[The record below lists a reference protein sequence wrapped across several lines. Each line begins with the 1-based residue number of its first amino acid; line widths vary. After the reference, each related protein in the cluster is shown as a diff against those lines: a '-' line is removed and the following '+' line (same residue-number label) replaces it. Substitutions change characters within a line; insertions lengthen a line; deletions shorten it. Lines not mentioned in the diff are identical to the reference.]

1 MSVSA
6 TSSVRPSNPI
16 DSLIPTLPSENA
28 ETAATQ
34 STDKAGSKHSHVG
47 MFGADDDEPSFW
59 DLVDVINPLQHIP
72 LVNDIYR
79 DVSGDKIGIA
89 ARLTGGAL
97 FGGVIGLIGAAV
109 NGVLEESTGAT
120 AGGHML
126 ALFRDDPAPGDSGT
140 ALAQAT
146 PAAQPPPSDATASD
160 NTQPKAAAVASSA
173 ASEPKTGTKPTDARP
188 ILLTDL
194 IGDEPAAPA
203 AVPRPQVSTSASVP
217 PAETARTASADNAPA
232 AVSVAATADAAP
244 TRLWNTKPGRVLT
257 MPSRT
262 TDLATRTPPVVATS
276 VSGNSGRSPLP
287 VTGARPQSG
296 LIAPAN
302 AAPVVAAQAE
312 GTAAATTVPPSP
324 SSPAATAASAAA
336 PSSPANDW
344 FAAAMAEGLTK
355 YQRSNARAAE
365 AAAP

>member
-28 ETAATQ
+28 ETASAQ
-34 STDKAGSKHSHVG
+34 STDPTSSKHGHVG
-47 MFGADDDEPSFW
+47 MFAADDDSPSFW

-72 LVNDIYR
+72 LVNDVYR
-79 DVSGDKIGIA
+79 ELSGDKIGMA

-97 FGGVIGLIGAAV
+97 FGGVFGLVGAAI
-109 NGVLEESTGAT
+109 NGVMEESTGAT

-126 ALFRDDPAPGDSGT
+126 ALFRDDTAPDDTGT

-146 PAAQPPPSDATASD
+146 PPPTKATADAGAESNAQPQT
-160 NTQPKAAAVASSA
+160 AAVASDAKSVG
-173 ASEPKTGTKPTDARP
+173 KTDTKTDARP
-188 ILLTDL
+188 ILLADM

-203 AVPRPQVSTSASVP
+203 AAPRPPVSTSASAA
-217 PAETARTASADNAPA
+217 PAEAARTASAENSPA
-232 AVSVAATADAAP
+232 AVSVAASAEAAP
-244 TRLWNTKPGRVLT
+244 TRLWNNKPGRVLT

-262 TDLATRTPPVVATS
+262 TELATRTPPAVATS
-276 VSGNSGRSPLP
+276 ISSNSGRSALP

-302 AAPVVAAQAE
+302 AAPIVAAQAE
-312 GTAAATTVPPSP
+312 GTAAPAVSAPATTSPNP
-324 SSPAATAASAAA
+324 SSPAA
-336 PSSPANDW
+336 NDW
-344 FAAAMAEGLTK
+344 FTAAMAEGLNK

-365 AAAP
+365 AVAP

>member
-6 TSSVRPSNPI
+6 TSSIRPSNPI

-28 ETAATQ
+28 ETAAAQTSGPKQ
-34 STDKAGSKHSHVG
+34 GHVG
-47 MFGADDDEPSFW
+47 MFAADDDDPSFW

-79 DVSGDKIGIA
+79 ELSGDKIGMA

-97 FGGVIGLIGAAV
+97 FGGVIGLVGAAV

-120 AGGHML
+120 AGGHVL

-146 PAAQPPPSDATASD
+146 PSAPTEAKTE
-160 NTQPKAAAVASSA
+160 TQPKTAAANPATTEA
-173 ASEPKTGTKPTDARP
+173 KAETKSTDARP
-188 ILLTDL
+188 VLLTGL

-203 AVPRPQVSTSASVP
+203 AAPRPPVSASANAP
-217 PAETARTASADNAPA
+217 PAEAARTASTEPPA
-232 AVSVAATADAAP
+232 AVSIAATAESGP
-244 TRLWNTKPGRVLT
+244 TRLWNAKPGRVLS

-262 TDLATRTPPVVATS
+262 TELATRSPPAVATS
-276 VSGNSGRSPLP
+276 ISGNSGRSSLP

-312 GTAAATTVPPSP
+312 GTAAVPPTP
-324 SSPAATAASAAA
+324 PAPNAAAAATA
-336 PSSPANDW
+336 SPAANDW
-344 FAAAMAEGLTK
+344 FAAAMAEGLNK

>member
-28 ETAATQ
+28 ETAAAQ

-47 MFGADDDEPSFW
+47 MFAADDDDPSFW

-79 DVSGDKIGIA
+79 DVSGDKIGMA

-160 NTQPKAAAVASSA
+160 NTQPKAATVASSA
-173 ASEPKTGTKPTDARP
+173 TSEPKTETKPTDARP

-203 AVPRPQVSTSASVP
+203 AAPRPQVSTSASVP
-217 PAETARTASADNAPA
+217 PAEAARTASTDNAPA

-276 VSGNSGRSPLP
+276 VSGNSGRSSLP

-312 GTAAATTVPPSP
+312 GPAATTTVPT

-344 FAAAMAEGLTK
+344 FAAAMAEGLNK